1 MVQGRRGKGAS
12 TPQSRQ
18 ADISEPVWH
27 TIGTK
32 RYWSLATRFFRLDGT
47 TYEIIETT
55 NNGGTWS
62 HRIKNTATGEKREVT
77 DNQVAR
83 WFATKNNET
92 K

>member
-1 MVQGRRGKGAS
+1 
-12 TPQSRQ
+12 
-18 ADISEPVWH
+18 
-27 TIGTK
+27 
-32 RYWSLATRFFRLDGT
+32 LDGT